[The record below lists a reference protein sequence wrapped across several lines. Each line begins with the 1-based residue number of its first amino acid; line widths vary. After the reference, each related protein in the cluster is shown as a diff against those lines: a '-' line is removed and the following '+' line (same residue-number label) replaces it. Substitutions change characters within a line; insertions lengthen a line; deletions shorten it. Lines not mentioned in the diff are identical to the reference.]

1 VSEKPVN
8 PAEQQHL
15 IAAESRSN
23 RDKVITVPIANATL
37 LHRILGVRDEFLRL
51 LQRELG
57 VRLIAR
63 EGGLEVHGP
72 EPQAQ
77 WAAEVLQQMLA
88 VAEKGGSLS
97 ATDVRYL
104 LSLARK
110 GQIGEAEDLFTE
122 AIVLTER
129 GKRITPKTLGQARY
143 VEAMKTHDLV
153 FAIGPA
159 GTGKTFLAVAMA
171 VAALKQRQ
179 VARIILA
186 RPAVEAGE
194 RLGFL
199 PGDIYEKVDPYMRP
213 LYDAL
218 YELLDYDK
226 VQRLIE
232 RRTIE
237 VIPLAYMRGRTF
249 NDAFIVL
256 DEAQNTTPLQM
267 KMFLTRM
274 GFNAKVVVT
283 GDITQIDL
291 PKGVPSGLVE
301 VQRVLK
307 GVEGI
312 AFVYLTEQ
320 DVVRHPLVQRIITA
334 YEEWERQQKT
344 PSSEPLKRER
354 RGEGDE

>member
-1 VSEKPVN
+1 
-8 PAEQQHL
+8 
-15 IAAESRSN
+15 
-23 RDKVITVPIANATL
+23 
-37 LHRILGVRDEFLRL
+37 
-51 LQRELG
+51 
-57 VRLIAR
+57 
-63 EGGLEVHGP
+63 
-72 EPQAQ
+72 
-77 WAAEVLQQMLA
+77 M
-88 VAEKGGSLS
+88 
-97 ATDVRYL
+97 
-104 LSLARK
+104 
-110 GQIGEAEDLFTE
+110 
-122 AIVLTER
+122 
-129 GKRITPKTLGQARY
+129 KR
-143 VEAMKTHDLV
+143 HDLV

-194 RLGFL
+194 KLGFL

-232 RRTIE
+232 RRTVE

-274 GFNAKVVVT
+274 GFGAKIVVT

-291 PKGVPSGLVE
+291 PKGVTSGLVE

-307 GVEGI
+307 DVDGV

-320 DVVRHPLVQRIITA
+320 DVVRHPLVQRIIQA
-334 YEEWERQQKT
+334 YEQWERQRRT
-344 PSSEPLKRER
+344 PHRND
-354 RGEGDE
+354 RGEGDDEQ

>member
-1 VSEKPVN
+1 MS
-8 PAEQQHL
+8 ATEQQH
-15 IAAESRSN
+15 ISI
-23 RDKVITVPIANATL
+23 VVPVSNATL
-37 LHRILGVRDEFLRL
+37 LHRVLGVRDEYLRL

-57 VRLIAR
+57 VRLVAR

-72 EPQAQ
+72 AVQAER
-77 WAAEVLQQMLA
+77 AAEVLRQMLA
-88 VAEKGGSLS
+88 AVDKGSTLS
-97 ATDVRYL
+97 AADVRYL
-104 LSLARK
+104 LNLARR
-110 GQIGEAEDLFTE
+110 GQIAEAEDLFTE
-122 AIVLTER
+122 TIVVTER
-129 GKRITPKTLGQARY
+129 GKRVAPKTLGQARY
-143 VEAMKTHDLV
+143 VDAMKRHDLV

-194 RLGFL
+194 KLGFL

-232 RRTIE
+232 RRTVE

-274 GFNAKVVVT
+274 GFGAKIVVT

-291 PKGVPSGLVE
+291 PKGVTSGLVE

-307 GVEGI
+307 DVDGV

-320 DVVRHPLVQRIITA
+320 DVVRHPLVQRIIQA
-334 YEEWERQQKT
+334 YEQWERQRRT
-344 PSSEPLKRER
+344 PHRND
-354 RGEGDE
+354 RGEGDDEQ